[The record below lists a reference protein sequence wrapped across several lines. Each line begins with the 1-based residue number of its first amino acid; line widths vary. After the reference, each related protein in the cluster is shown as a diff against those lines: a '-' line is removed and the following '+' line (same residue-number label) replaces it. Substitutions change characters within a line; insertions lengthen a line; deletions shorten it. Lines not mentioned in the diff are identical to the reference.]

1 MPIPNRTLTDRLVS
15 TILTP
20 DERIRVDAA
29 GVGVY
34 QTQHRSRVDQ
44 LVWDIR
50 EHGVRAIVVSVRY
63 CEDEEQENFGLMV
76 REIPRIPTIA
86 LLSRITDRTPG
97 VLLRL
102 GKHGVRKVVDVRSPQ
117 GWNELRTYLS
127 EQFTDVFE
135 HLALRRLHSA
145 VPGITDECFRFF
157 EMLFRASRTIPS
169 VRLLARQMHLLPSTL
184 MSRFFRIGL
193 PAPKRYL
200 AAVRLVRAA
209 YLFENQGFSVANVAN
224 HLEYS
229 SPQSFGRHVRTMMGM
244 TAVEFRAAYSGEQM
258 LQHFEHD
265 LITPYVRILEE
276 FQPISLGSCTI
287 VKPRVSHREL

>member
-1 MPIPNRTLTDRLVS
+1 MPISNRVYTDHLVS

-20 DERIRVDAA
+20 DEQIRVDAA

-34 QTQHRSRVDQ
+34 QTQHRSHVEQ

-50 EHGVRAIVVSVRY
+50 KRGAQAILLSVRY
-63 CEDEEQENFGLMV
+63 CEDEEQENLGIMV

-86 LLSRITDRTPG
+86 LLSRITDRTPE
-97 VLLRL
+97 VLLQF
-102 GKHGVRKVVDVRSPQ
+102 GKHGVRRVVDVRSPQ
-117 GWNELRTYLS
+117 GWNELRTCLS
-127 EQFTDVFE
+127 EQFVDAFE
-135 HLALRRLHSA
+135 HVALRSLESA

-157 EMLFRASRTIPS
+157 EMLFRASRRIPS
-169 VRLLARQMHLLPSTL
+169 VRLLAGQMNLLSSTL

-229 SPQSFGRHVRTMMGM
+229 SPQSFGRHVRMMMGM
-244 TAVEFRAAYSGEQM
+244 TAVQFRSAYSGERM
-258 LQHFEHD
+258 LQQFEHD

-287 VKPRVSHREL
+287 HKSRRSHPEL